1 MINLGG
7 NQMKKTLIGLAAGMV
22 MSAVAGAAYAF
33 PDGPVTIVVPF
44 PPGGATD
51 TTARLM
57 EATMAAALGGNVV
70 VENLPGAT
78 GSIGASRVATAEA
91 DGQTLMVA
99 SLGTFATNPYLQKN
113 LAYDPVKDFDLLTV
127 AVRTPNVL
135 VANPQFEAADVAA
148 LVEAMKAEPATVT
161 FANSGTGSSDHLT
174 AALFWQAT
182 GTEGVHVPYKGGSAA
197 QTDLLGGHV
206 DVSFQNLGAIL
217 TYVQAGQMK
226 ALAQTGETRH
236 SMLPDVPTLQE
247 LGYADVVVNS
257 WQGVAAPKGLPAE
270 TRTKLNEALQISLKD
285 PGVVEE
291 FGKLGFEVVAN
302 SNEEFASFLTQE
314 MARWRGVIEKAGIQ
328 PE

>member
-1 MINLGG
+1 
-7 NQMKKTLIGLAAGMV
+7 MKNTLIGLAAGLV

-57 EATMAAALGGNVV
+57 EAKMAAALGGNLVI
-70 VENLPGAT
+70 ENLPGAT
-78 GSIGASRVATAEA
+78 GSIGAGRVAAAEA

-217 TYVQAGQMK
+217 TYVQGGQMK

-236 SMLPDVPTLQE
+236 SMLPDVPTLKE

-270 TRTKLNEALQISLKD
+270 TKTKLNEALQVSLKD
-285 PGVVEE
+285 PGIVEE

-314 MARWRGVIEKAGIQ
+314 MARWKGVIEKAGIQ